1 MRCEVCRGDTPS
13 DKPFCANCGA
23 KIAPLCP
30 SCGAEILEGK
40 PFCANCGSSVSTVAG
55 TSTPTSANQ
64 RAASSLVEATLEPVA
79 ERRLCSVLFVD
90 LVGFTPLAESRDPE
104 HIRELL
110 SEYFDRAQRIID
122 NYGGTVEK
130 FIGDA
135 VMAVWGAPVANEDDA
150 ERAVRAALDLVASVT
165 ELDNDADLG
174 GLRARGGVVTG
185 EVAITIGRVAEGMVL
200 GDTVNSASRLQ
211 SVAEPGTV
219 LVDESTWRAA
229 SGAIAFEE
237 VGALQ
242 LKGKSLTIKA
252 WRALRVVAQRK
263 GLGRSERLEPPF
275 VGREE
280 EIRLIKDLLHAT
292 AREQRARLVSVTGI
306 PGIGKSRLSWEFL
319 KYVDGLADTVYWHQ
333 GRSRAY
339 GEGVTFGALGEMV
352 RMRAGISDAD
362 DSALAL
368 EKLHASVSQFVSD
381 EEEGKWIELRL
392 AHLLGLSEAVLS
404 DREELFSAWRKF
416 FESIASVGLTVLVF
430 EDLQWADAGLIDFV
444 ESILEWSKN
453 FPLLIITLSR
463 PELMER
469 RASWGAGLRNF
480 TSLHLEP
487 LSSSA
492 MRAMLDGFVHGL
504 PSDASDQVL
513 ARAEGVP
520 LYAVETI
527 RMLVDRGVL
536 VLADDGYRVAGDI
549 STLEMPET
557 LHALIASRL
566 DSLPPRQRTL
576 LQDAGVVG
584 TTFSIESLRVVNG
597 ASPEELENELHDLV
611 RKEFLFADNDPR
623 SPERGQYGFVQ
634 GVIREVAV
642 GTLARR
648 DRRAKHLS
656 IARYAESLNDEEL
669 AGIVAAHYLEAYRAT
684 PEEPDSDQLIPR
696 ALEWLDRAGQRALSL
711 GSPEQAAVFF
721 SQAIELVTD
730 DRQRAEL
737 LVRASEAANHL
748 QQSQECVDFLEQ
760 AIAIYELLHD
770 VSAAGAAIAKLAF
783 PSTSIG
789 RANDAVDRCER
800 AFERVDVG
808 DAQVRADL
816 ANEISNVLCHTSD
829 VTRALEWSEI
839 ALTLA
844 EELDDSSL
852 LARALGAR
860 SLALFTLGRHRESV
874 ILARG
879 MAAIA
884 DEAGDLL
891 GQARSRTGLSLF
903 MLPDTPRAMVA
914 TASEAI
920 EFARRAGVRA
930 IEITNLLNIAETSLY
945 LGLWQE
951 TRTAIAALHQRELVK
966 RHDQWLLGLEA
977 VLAAMGGELERA
989 HDLLTRALEEV
1000 DVLGGE
1006 KGAPIAYETTRL
1018 TTMAF
1023 ASLAFG
1029 DFADAYLHAKRAH
1042 DLDPMGINSPVALS
1056 LASRAAVW
1064 LGEKDKV
1071 RDALGA
1077 MQRLR
1082 GRHMAAQRRTTEA
1095 SLAALDGRA
1104 SESAE
1109 LFSDAFEQWRN
1120 VESVLDL
1127 ALSEL
1132 DLVRVLG
1139 ADHADAS
1146 VAKEARDIFEQIGAT
1161 AMVDRLD
1168 HLTELVAE

>member
-1 MRCEVCRGDTPS
+1 M
-13 DKPFCANCGA
+13 
-23 KIAPLCP
+23 
-30 SCGAEILEGK
+30 
-40 PFCANCGSSVSTVAG
+40 
-55 TSTPTSANQ
+55 
-64 RAASSLVEATLEPVA
+64 
-79 ERRLCSVLFVD
+79 FVD

-104 HIRELL
+104 HVRELL
-110 SEYFDRAQRIID
+110 SQYFERAQRIID
-122 NYGGTVEK
+122 SYGGTVEK

-135 VMAVWGAPVANEDDA
+135 VMAVWGAPIANEDDA

-165 ELDNDADLG
+165 ELDSDASLG

-185 EVAITIGRVAEGMVL
+185 EVAITIGKVSEGMVL
-200 GDTVNSASRLQ
+200 GDTVNSASRVQ

-242 LKGKSLTIKA
+242 LKGKALTIKA

-352 RMRAGISDAD
+352 RMRAGILDAED
-362 DSALAL
+362 TGSAL
-368 EKLHASVSQFVSD
+368 EKLRASVSRFVLD
-381 EEEGKWIELRL
+381 EEERKWIEPRL

-487 LSSSA
+487 LSSGA
-492 MRAMLDGFVHGL
+492 MRALLDGFVHGL

-536 VLADDGYRVAGDI
+536 VLSDDGYRVEGDI
-549 STLEMPET
+549 STLDMPET

-566 DSLPPRQRTL
+566 DSLPPRQRAL

-597 ASPEELENELHDLV
+597 ASPEELESELRDLV
-611 RKEFLFADNDPR
+611 RKEYLFADNDPR

-737 LVRASEAANHL
+737 LERASEAATRLQHL
-748 QQSQECVDFLEQ
+748 QECVDYLEQ
-760 AIAIYELLHD
+760 AIAIYESLHD
-770 VSAAGAAIAKLAF
+770 VSAAGAAIAKSAM
-783 PSTSIG
+783 PTTSLG
-789 RANDAVDRCER
+789 RASDAVDRCEKT
-800 AFERVDVG
+800 FERVDLG
-808 DAQVRADL
+808 DTRVRAVL
-816 ANEISNVLCHTSD
+816 ANAISNVLCHTSD

-839 ALTLA
+839 ALALA

-852 LARALGAR
+852 LAQALGAR
-860 SLALFTLGRHRESV
+860 SLALFTLGRHREAV

-884 DEAGDLL
+884 DEAGALL
-891 GQARSRTGLSLF
+891 EQARSRTGLSLY

-914 TASEAI
+914 TASEAV
-920 EFARRAGVRA
+920 EFARRAGARG
-930 IEITNLLNIAETSLY
+930 IEVTNLLNIAETSLY

-951 TRTAIAALHQRELVK
+951 TRTAIAELHQRELSK
-966 RHDQWLLGLEA
+966 RHEEWLLGLEA
-977 VLAAMGGELERA
+977 ILAAMGGESERA
-989 HDLLTRALEEV
+989 HDLLTRALQEV
-1000 DVLGGE
+1000 DVSGDE
-1006 KGAPIAYETTRL
+1006 DGAELALKTTRL
-1018 TTMAF
+1018 TSLAF

-1029 DFADAYLHAKRAH
+1029 DFADSYHHAKRAL
-1042 DLDPMGINSPVALS
+1042 DLDPMGINSPVAMS
-1056 LASRAAVW
+1056 MAARAAVW

-1071 RDALGA
+1071 RDALSA

-1082 GRHMAAQRRTTEA
+1082 GRYMAAQRRTTEA
-1095 SLAALDGRA
+1095 GLAALEGRA

-1120 VESVLDL
+1120 VDSVLDL
-1127 ALSEL
+1127 ALGEL

-1139 ADHADAS
+1139 ADHVDAS

-1168 HLTELVAE
+1168 QLTDLVAG

>member
-1 MRCEVCRGDTPS
+1 MQCRACEGDTPS

-23 KIAPLCP
+23 RVAPQCS

-40 PFCANCGSSVSTVAG
+40 PFCANCGTAVSGALAP
-55 TSTPTSANQ
+55 STLSGANQ
-64 RAASSLVEATLEPVA
+64 GATSSPSTATVEPVA

-104 HIRELL
+104 YVRELL
-110 SEYFDRAQRIID
+110 SQYFVRAQRIID

-165 ELDNDADLG
+165 ELDNDTGLG

-185 EVAITIGRVAEGMVL
+185 EVAITIGKVAEGMVL
-200 GDTVNSASRLQ
+200 GDTVNSASRVQ

-219 LVDESTWRAA
+219 LVDESTWRAT

-237 VGALQ
+237 VGALE
-242 LKGKSLTIKA
+242 LKGKSLTINA

-292 AREQRARLVSVTGI
+292 QREQRARLVSVTGV

-319 KYVDGLADTVYWHQ
+319 KYVDGLADDVYWHQ

-352 RMRAGISDAD
+352 RMRAGILDAED
-362 DSALAL
+362 ATSAL
-368 EKLHASVSQFVSD
+368 EKLHTSLTLFVPD
-381 EEEGKWIELRL
+381 VEERRWIEPRL
-392 AHLLGLSEAVLS
+392 AHLLGLSDAMSS

-416 FESIASVGLTVLVF
+416 FERIASVGLTVLVF

-453 FPLLIITLSR
+453 FPLLIVTLSR

-487 LSSSA
+487 LSSIA
-492 MRAMLDGFVHGL
+492 MRELLDGFVHGL
-504 PSDASDQVL
+504 PRDVSDQVL

-527 RMLVDRGVL
+527 RMLVDRGAL
-536 VLADDGYRVAGDI
+536 VQSDDGYRVEGDI
-549 STLEMPET
+549 STLEIPET

-566 DSLPPRQRTL
+566 DSLPPRQRVL

-584 TTFSIESLRVVNG
+584 STFSVESLRVVNG
-597 ASPEELENELHDLV
+597 AVAEEIESELRDLV

-648 DRRAKHLS
+648 DRRAKHLA
-656 IARYAESLNDEEL
+656 IARYAESLDDEEL
-669 AGIVAAHYLEAYRAT
+669 AGVVAAHYLEAYRAT
-684 PEEPDSDQLIPR
+684 PEEPDSDHVIPR
-696 ALEWLDRAGQRALSL
+696 ALEWTERAGQRALSL

-721 SQAIELVTD
+721 NQAIELASD
-730 DRQRAEL
+730 DRLRARLFEL
-737 LVRASEAANHL
+737 ASQAASRL
-748 QQSQECVDFLEQ
+748 QQTAQCATYLER
-760 AIAIYELLHD
+760 AIAIYESLGD
-770 VSAAGAAIAKLAF
+770 VNATGLAIAKLAL
-783 PSTSIG
+783 PLPTLQ
-789 RANDAVDRCER
+789 RAVEAVERCER
-800 AFERVDVG
+800 AFERVDG
-808 DAQVRADL
+808 AESRVRAAL
-816 ANEISNVLCHTSD
+816 ADAIASVLCHTSE
-829 VTRALEWSEI
+829 VKRALEWSEV
-839 ALTLA
+839 ALSFA
-844 EELDDSSL
+844 EELDNSAL
-852 LARALGAR
+852 LANALGSK
-860 SLALFTLGRHRESV
+860 SLALFTMGRHREAV

-884 DEAGDLL
+884 DEAGALIE
-891 GQARSRTGLSLF
+891 QARSRTGLSLY
-903 MLPDTPRAMVA
+903 MLPDDPRAMIV
-914 TASEAI
+914 TANEAI
-920 EFARRAGVRA
+920 ELARRAGTRGL
-930 IEITNLLNIAETSLY
+930 EITNLLNIAETSLY
-945 LGLWQE
+945 LGLWAE
-951 TRTAIAALHQRELVK
+951 TRIAIEELLQRELVGWHSK
-966 RHDQWLLGLEA
+966 WLKGLEA
-977 VLAAMGGELERA
+977 VLAAMSGEAELSQDLLAQALQEIVVAGGEE
-989 HDLLTRALEEV
+989 
-1000 DVLGGE
+1000 GGQL
-1006 KGAPIAYETTRL
+1006 ASETTRL
-1018 TTMAF
+1018 TT
-1023 ASLAFG
+1023 LAFTALASG
-1029 DFADAYLHAKRAH
+1029 DLTGALRHARRAIE
-1042 DLDPMGINSPVALS
+1042 LDPMGINTPVALS
-1056 LASRAAVW
+1056 MASRAALW
-1064 LGEKDKV
+1064 LGEIDEV
-1071 RDALGA
+1071 RDLLGA

-1082 GRHMAAQRRTTEA
+1082 GRYLSAQRRTTEA
-1095 SLAALDGRA
+1095 GLAALEGRPGDA
-1104 SESAE
+1104 AE
-1109 LFSDAFEQWRN
+1109 IYRDAIEQWRI
-1120 VESVLDL
+1120 VDSVLDL
-1127 ALSEL
+1127 ALCEL
-1132 DLVRVLG
+1132 DLVLVLG
-1139 ADHADAS
+1139 ADHADATI
-1146 VAKEARDIFEQIGAT
+1146 AKEARDIFVQIGAT
-1161 AMVDRLD
+1161 TMVDRLD
-1168 HLTELVAE
+1168 QLTDAATN